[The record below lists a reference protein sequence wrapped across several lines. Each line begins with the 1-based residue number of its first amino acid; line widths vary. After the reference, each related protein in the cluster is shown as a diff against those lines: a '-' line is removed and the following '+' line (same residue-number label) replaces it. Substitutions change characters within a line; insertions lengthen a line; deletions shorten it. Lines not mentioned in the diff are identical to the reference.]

1 MKTTLSGHF
10 LSVVTLIVDSLQ
22 WLGISDGI
30 HFGVLFVISSDT
42 TLHTRSSLN
51 QLNCWMAKPLCF
63 GQLQHCNI
71 IFLLFP
77 GTAGLAPSLG
87 HVCFK
92 HHLNINSLFPLS
104 FLIDLTLLYFS
115 LFHLL
120 LPYFNH
126 VLYPGVSFNVQ
137 EAQLVKLLASLF
149 TPPQENGLI
158 YLIGLLGKNKM
169 GVFGSVFFFFPPWK
183 CISLHGRWEDLL
195 HLCCLWQ
202 RG

>member
-1 MKTTLSGHF
+1 MTVAVPHCDDKKKHPQTLPDVLWAWWSETTLVKTHCFDISG
-10 LSVVTLIVDSLQ
+10 
-22 WLGISDGI
+22 
-30 HFGVLFVISSDT
+30 
-42 TLHTRSSLN
+42 
-51 QLNCWMAKPLCF
+51 MPLPQDLCICSF
-63 GQLQHCNI
+63 C
-71 IFLLFP
+71 LLP

-104 FLIDLTLLYFS
+104 FLIDLTLLYFA

-169 GVFGSVFFFFPPWK
+169 GVFGSVFFFFFFLPLGGVSPSMAGERTCSTYAVCDSVGK
-183 CISLHGRWEDLL
+183 LSSI
-195 HLCCLWQ
+195 
-202 RG
+202 

>member
-1 MKTTLSGHF
+1 M
-10 LSVVTLIVDSLQ
+10 SLPQ
-22 WLGISDGI
+22 D
-30 HFGVLFVISSDT
+30 
-42 TLHTRSSLN
+42 
-51 QLNCWMAKPLCF
+51 LCVCSF
-63 GQLQHCNI
+63 C
-71 IFLLFP
+71 LLP

-87 HVCFK
+87 HVYFK

-169 GVFGSVFFFFPPWK
+169 GVFGSVFFFFFPLEVYLPPW
-183 CISLHGRWEDLL
+183 
-195 HLCCLWQ
+195 Q
-202 RG
+202 VRGPAPLMLSVTAWVRFPQSEVQ